1 MTSHVRRGAVVLAF
15 LAGVGAV
22 SAAGAGWL
30 KLSDRLYLTSA
41 QERVLWQTIGRQN
54 ASTKAPPGFIASIG
68 AVVPG
73 SVTLHAMPSNAVSR
87 IPTTEPF
94 RYTILDEHLL
104 IVNPDDRK
112 VVEIITE

>member
-1 MTSHVRRGAVVLAF
+1 MQSYLRRGAVALAF
-15 LAGVGAV
+15 LASVGAA

-41 QERVLWQTIGRQN
+41 QERVLWQTIGKQN
-54 ASTKAPPGFIASIG
+54 ASIKAPPGFIAFVG

-73 SVTLHAMPSNAVSR
+73 PVTLHAMPSNAVSR
-87 IPTTEPF
+87 IPTAEPF
-94 RYTILDEHLL
+94 RYTILDKQLL

-112 VVEIITE
+112 VADIITE